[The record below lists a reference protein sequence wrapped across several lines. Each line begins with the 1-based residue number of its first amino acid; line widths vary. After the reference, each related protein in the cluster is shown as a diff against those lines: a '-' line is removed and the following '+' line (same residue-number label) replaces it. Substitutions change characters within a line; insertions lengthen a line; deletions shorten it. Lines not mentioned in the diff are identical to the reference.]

1 MWTLEFWKKAT
12 ERAIKTAAQSL
23 LVMVGG
29 DGAGLVSL
37 NPKLALFALGG
48 GLVASYLFSIVSLP
62 LGEPDSP
69 SLVSE

>member
-1 MWTLEFWKKAT
+1 MWTVKFWKQAT
-12 ERAIKTAAQSL
+12 ERALKTAAQSL

-29 DGAGLVSL
+29 DGAGLVTL
-37 NPKLALFALGG
+37 NPKLALFALAG

-69 SLVSE
+69 SVVQE